1 MSTCDK
7 GESLSRSKNI
17 DEECLHGT
25 SASSPEL
32 KILFDVFKGTQLDDE
47 TYLRNFVESLKRR
60 PCWSWIQHFIV
71 EQTVFH
77 FLCKDIPPPSVS
89 TLTEADIIYAV
100 NRLHSLFV
108 GRSDYND
115 YKRQIKNLM
124 VHDNT
129 GNEVPVLNFRSFKDG
144 RTALENAQCLKKT
157 PGDKYDKVIEI
168 IKSIDPTER
177 ARPGPTLAQTEKL
190 EEKGEGEGDGTWIDR
205 PSIESAGPTYVREQ
219 RQDLC
224 EDTDHKYKVGDK
236 LVLHNG
242 TSFIV
247 SNCVPGGYEEK
258 INDGVTHTTK
268 THPFESIKRK
278 AAFRGGKKT
287 KRSSFRYKKR
297 SSKSKK
303 LRKRNK
309 R

>member
-168 IKSIDPTER
+168 INSINNFTDER
-177 ARPGPTLAQTEKL
+177 PPPRTLEQTD
-190 EEKGEGEGDGTWIDR
+190 EGDGTWIDR
-205 PSIESAGPTYVREQ
+205 LSIESAGTTYVREQ

-224 EDTDHKYKVGDK
+224 EDGTHPYKVNDK
-236 LVLHNG
+236 LVLHDG

-247 SNCVPGGYEEK
+247 SKCVLGGYEEE
-258 INDGVTHTTK
+258 INNGVTHTTK
-268 THPFESIKRK
+268 THLFSSIKRK
-278 AAFRGGKKT
+278 AVFKGGKKT